1 MPVPSPR
8 LQGLLRDVMQRAG
21 EVRALNAANAEDAV
35 ALLPA
40 MLHQTFS
47 PAAC

>member
-8 LQGLLRDVMQRAG
+8 VQGLLRDIIEKAARI
-21 EVRALNAANAEDAV
+21 RALNAAAAEDAA